1 MAPHFTQ
8 GETDAP
14 EGRWHTPLKLG
25 HHQKGFMALD
35 FLCEALLLFVIQGLS
50 PGLPLCAVI
59 LNLGCVLFCY

>member
-8 GETDAP
+8 GEIDTP

-25 HHQKGFMALD
+25 HHQKGFMALE

-50 PGLPLCAVI
+50 PGLL
-59 LNLGCVLFCY
+59 CVL